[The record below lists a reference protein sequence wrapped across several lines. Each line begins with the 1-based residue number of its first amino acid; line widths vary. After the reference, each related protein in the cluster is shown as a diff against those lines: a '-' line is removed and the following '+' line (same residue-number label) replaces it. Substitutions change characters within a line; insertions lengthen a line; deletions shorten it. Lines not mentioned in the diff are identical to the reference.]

1 MESRIIVFLIWRQV
15 DVIEIL
21 PILLVLF
28 TIHVISWA
36 LIIILVI
43 TVLLVHAI
51 SGLVRL
57 MVSDVTVFRRLL
69 KILIVVVIHISKKL
83 NYLYKALYLIF

>member
-15 DVIEIL
+15 DVIELL

-36 LIIILVI
+36 LIIILII

-51 SGLVRL
+51 SGLVGL
-57 MVSDVTVFRRLL
+57 MVSDVIVFRRLV

-83 NYLYKALYLIF
+83 NY